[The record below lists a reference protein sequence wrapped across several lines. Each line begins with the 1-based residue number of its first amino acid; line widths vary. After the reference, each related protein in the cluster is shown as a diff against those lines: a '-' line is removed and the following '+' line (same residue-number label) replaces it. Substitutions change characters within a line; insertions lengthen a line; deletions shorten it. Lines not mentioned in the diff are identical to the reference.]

1 MNIRIPLVLLVVML
15 SFVTLVG
22 CGGGAPA
29 TLGII
34 PTYTG
39 ATELKPGESAIAD
52 TLVKNME
59 QNQAITGQLGV
70 NAKIEQKA
78 FNLPKD
84 AKWDDVKKFYDD
96 KLNGSGWSS
105 NSMMNNVLA
114 QTNANNGQ
122 LQLANWQKDKQNLSV
137 IMIADPTGDGS
148 RLLIMSLASGS

>member
-1 MNIRIPLVLLVVML
+1 MNLRTPLALLVVVL
-15 SFVTLVG
+15 SLVTLVG

-34 PTYTG
+34 PTFTG

-84 AKWDDVKKFYDD
+84 ATWDDVKKFYEE

-105 NSMMNNVLA
+105 NSMMNNVMA
-114 QTNANNGQ
+114 QANAGNDQ
-122 LQLANWQKDKQNLSV
+122 FQLANWQKGKQNLSV
-137 IMIADPTGDGS
+137 IMMADPTGDGTK
-148 RLLIMSLASGS
+148 LLMMSLSGS